1 MIKLI
6 PSRWRS
12 WLPQLGSR
20 VWILAFGRLL
30 SDLGTGFTLFY
41 APIFFVNKVGLSATA
56 VGLALGSASISGVL
70 GRVLGGSFADSRF
83 WGRRRTLLLALL
95 ISAIGSLVLA
105 RTINFTTL
113 VVGNLIAGLGAGLY
127 WPATEA
133 MIADLT
139 PPEHRRDA
147 YAITRLADN
156 LGMGMGIVFGGVL
169 IATTGNYRSLFII
182 DAISFIVFLAVV
194 FVAIPETY
202 HPANIPNVET
212 QTKPKNSWRVALS
225 DRRLL
230 VFALVNIIFTTY
242 ISQLQSTLPLYFK
255 NFVSVGNTGGG
266 FTETTISTL
275 FALHL
280 ALAILGQLPIA
291 RALKRFSHPQALSIS
306 AVLWAVGFSLI
317 WVTGVA
323 PSSHLAWA
331 ICALAVFAIATVSYT
346 PSASSLIT
354 DLAPESQ
361 RGVYFSIN
369 SLCWAVGYFI
379 GPPLGGWALDQSRV
393 IVYGFWLGLA
403 LSTIVTIGIL
413 QYLNRLLGHEPNSK
427 SHS

>member
-1 MIKLI
+1 MKFLS
-6 PSRWRS
+6 PSQWRS

-113 VVGNLIAGLGAGLY
+113 VIGNLIAGLGAGLY

-182 DAISFIVFLAVV
+182 DAISFIIFLAVV
-194 FVAIPETY
+194 YIAIPETY
-202 HPANIPNVET
+202 TPDVET
-212 QTKPKNSWRVALS
+212 RTIQTNSWREALS

-255 NFVSVGNTGGG
+255 NFVSVNNTGGG

-280 ALAILGQLPIA
+280 ALAILSQLPIS
-291 RALKRFSHPQALSIS
+291 RALRRFSHPQALSIS
-306 AVLWAVGFSLI
+306 AVLWAGGFILI

-331 ICALAVFAIATVSYT
+331 TCALAVFAIATVSYT
-346 PSASSLIT
+346 PSASALIT

-369 SLCWAVGYFI
+369 SLCWAVGYLI

-393 IVYGFWLGLA
+393 IVYGFWLSLA

-413 QYLNRLLGHEPNSK
+413 QYLSRLLAQTDTNSK
-427 SHS
+427 QRS